1 MGVESTN
8 SSEKINTMSDFH
20 IRQMELSDLDAIQAI
35 EQQVYP
41 FPWAS
46 QIFIDSMEA
55 GSLLVVMERQ
65 QRIIGYAVQ
74 STAAGESQLLNIAI
88 APSEQGR
95 GLGRVL
101 LQWLIEQARNANSEM
116 IFLEVRF
123 SNQTAQ
129 SLYESMGFNEIG
141 MRKAYYRVQGGKRE
155 DALVYALQL
164 LSDDYFGS
172 VSETIG

>member
-1 MGVESTN
+1 
-8 SSEKINTMSDFH
+8 
-20 IRQMELSDLDAIQAI
+20 
-35 EQQVYP
+35 
-41 FPWAS
+41 
-46 QIFIDSMEA
+46 
-55 GSLLVVMERQ
+55 
-65 QRIIGYAVQ
+65 
-74 STAAGESQLLNIAI
+74 
-88 APSEQGR
+88 
-95 GLGRVL
+95 
-101 LQWLIEQARNANSEM
+101 LIEQARNANSEM